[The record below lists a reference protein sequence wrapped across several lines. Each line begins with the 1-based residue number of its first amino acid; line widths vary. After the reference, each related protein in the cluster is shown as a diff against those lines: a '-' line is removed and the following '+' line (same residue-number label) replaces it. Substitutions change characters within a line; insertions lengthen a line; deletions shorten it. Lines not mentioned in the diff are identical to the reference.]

1 MSSNATSATVSLV
14 SHRVWSQCRV
24 EHRLLG
30 EKLVSIVSDK
40 SDDAIWSGHAI
51 LKVSGEDPEI
61 CSLPELAAASTEL
74 DSSHG
79 NTTDP
84 SSLPNE
90 PSFHAEGQM
99 GASTPT
105 ALSPTRSVQIASKED
120 CFGSSG
126 LPIYHFLKPP
136 VRPPAETL
144 YFLAN
149 FTQDAGIVTLL
160 GDRRYPLDH
169 DSEGLDQPHTDVM
182 FDLPEIDL
190 NHSQIF
196 NPQDLDTGAVPFD
209 AGVCHT
215 FEMAADHQTLTAFTD
230 YRKHKRLS
238 QDIPYIAFL
247 MNGMMMNYCGS
258 FVMVPNIGGY
268 VPPTFRNLVQCHVK
282 HEDLSLLTVQSF
294 NWQKFVETEEMIRIL
309 LWVFLL
315 DTAFVVFNN
324 TPPQLALR
332 EISTGLASSE
342 RCFQAETSSACLDQ
356 IQQWV
361 ARAGNGRSPSMYSL
375 FQRFCSYEM
384 DQDDINRVAHEG
396 FINLWCVVC
405 AFLSMTFYLDPLT
418 ANGHSFQS
426 VQRGLTNWKLVWNQ
440 RLLNRDEHYFDVQ
453 VTEQQHQQT
462 PSDESVTEKRPP
474 SELD

>member
-1 MSSNATSATVSLV
+1 MSRRASAARRKACQHCVRQKRRCDLEWPCNTCTLQRKACEYLDTGQLSNAK
-14 SHRVWSQCRV
+14 Q
-24 EHRLLG
+24 
-30 EKLVSIVSDK
+30 
-40 SDDAIWSGHAI
+40 
-51 LKVSGEDPEI
+51 KVSGEDPEI

-149 FTQDAGIVTLL
+149 FTQDAGIVFVFESDAILLSLKDTCRTLL

-230 YRKHKRLS
+230 CQTSFFPSVGRDFIHRQETQKTISRHSLHCVPDEWHDDELLVKTNEIVYGMKMSAKTDDSGSAGHLS
-238 QDIPYIAFL
+238 WSPILEAMCLRFFSPGKLRIFL
-247 MNGMMMNYCGS
+247 EAYWTIWS
-258 FVMVPNIGGY
+258 PNCPFIHR
-268 VPPTFRNLVQCHVK
+268 PTF
-282 HEDLSLLTVQSF
+282 DPLSVPTQLLAAMVVMGASHSPNPTDRINARQWYEWVEAMVFDTSHSSCGMANHLGHQPRSSAECRSTVQALQAAF
-294 NWQKFVETEEMIRIL
+294 IVCVCQNWAGTLSAKQRIR
-309 LWVFLL
+309 
-315 DTAFVVFNN
+315 
-324 TPPQLALR
+324 R
-332 EISTGLASSE
+332 
-342 RCFQAETSSACLDQ
+342 
-356 IQQWV
+356 
-361 ARAGNGRSPSMYSL
+361 
-375 FQRFCSYEM
+375 QRF
-384 DQDDINRVAHEG
+384 
-396 FINLWCVVC
+396 
-405 AFLSMTFYLDPLT
+405 
-418 ANGHSFQS
+418 
-426 VQRGLTNWKLVWNQ
+426 KLLITV
-440 RLLNRDEHYFDVQ
+440 
-453 VTEQQHQQT
+453 
-462 PSDESVTEKRPP
+462 PEKFPFSP
-474 SELD
+474 W